1 MILRIPGTHQW
12 KQELTFY
19 ADVLQEYKHRRDNLY
34 HYKPQEEELS
44 ALRSIATAGSFTL
57 PRSSWHILSLT
68 FLGQFFDK
76 AGNYFVKRYNLGT
89 PATRQQKALS
99 TTFYIALYLPLY
111 YYSLYSAYTL
121 SQESFVRKDLEN
133 GFKKVLALPTP
144 LGKEFESIVRS
155 MDPRHIILNQSS
167 SSSTTTT
174 TIGGVMDYDGASPEW
189 RIATATNLQLK
200 NQWHKAQLEAA
211 AKSRINKTTRALP
224 QVDYDVLYV
233 QQALNRLPWYATHQ
247 STTSGT
253 SSSTAPDTAAAA
265 AAAAAAASD
274 VDNSSVTT
282 PMSSSV
288 SLSAR
293 SSPMYEAASHH
304 QERHGSGDDGG
315 GKNKEDEDQMVRQ
328 YKPEEGMGLGSV
340 FTTIFG
346 SEKSSDGDGDDGEKE
361 WNNNSKGEQQQQQQQ
376 QHSELGRG
384 GSRIKRRRERKRHH
398 HNHYEQKNDRE
409 EEVAEGGGRSR
420 SSARLI
426 SV

>member
-76 AGNYFVKRYNLGT
+76 AGNYLVKRYNVGT

-99 TTFYIALYLPLY
+99 TTFYLALYLPVY

-121 SQESFVRKDLEN
+121 SQESFVRKDLET
-133 GFKKVLALPTP
+133 GFKKILALPTP
-144 LGKEFESIVRS
+144 LGKEFESIFRS
-155 MDPRHIILNQSS
+155 MDPRHIILQSSS

-174 TIGGVMDYDGASPEW
+174 TTIGGGMDYDGASPEW

-211 AKSRINKTTRALP
+211 AKSRFNKTTRALP
-224 QVDYDVLYV
+224 QVEYDVLYV

-247 STTSGT
+247 STTSTTNT
-253 SSSTAPDTAAAA
+253 SSTTTDTAAAA
-265 AAAAAAASD
+265 ASD
-274 VDNSSVTT
+274 DDDSRVTT
-282 PMSSSV
+282 LKSSSV
-288 SLSAR
+288 SLSTS
-293 SSPMYEAASHH
+293 SSPMYEAAYH
-304 QERHGSGDDGG
+304 QQQQHGSGGGGGG
-315 GKNKEDEDQMVRQ
+315 GKNKEDDDQMVRQ
-328 YKPEEGMGLGSV
+328 YKDEEEMGLGSV

-346 SEKSSDGDGDDGEKE
+346 SEKRGDGDGGEKE
-361 WNNNSKGEQQQQQQQ
+361 WNNNRKGEQQQQ
-376 QHSELGRG
+376 HYSEVGRG

-398 HNHYEQKNDRE
+398 HNHYEQKDDRE
-409 EEVAEGGGRSR
+409 EEVAEDGRRSR
-420 SSARLI
+420 GSARLI